1 MTIRAKSILIFTFCL
16 ASLLTGV
23 ITPPFVWAQTSEV
36 SGDLKAADKAFEEK
50 RFHDALRLYQKIDS
64 ATGFYGAGMVNEI
77 LNKPEAA
84 IKDYAKAL
92 ELDKT
97 HYSALENLAGI
108 FERTGKTKEAV
119 SAYKIALEL
128 DPRPEWRE
136 NLQVWIKILESGLRP
151 PEHSAVGCWNLANA
165 KLVQGKTDDAEKL
178 FTKALQHNPE
188 MCQALYSRGLLKL
201 EKKDI
206 NGAINDLVDA
216 VTICPKLRG
225 GFANLGLALENA
237 CDLDQAKAAYREG
250 IRQDRKD
257 PENWLNLARIL
268 ENGKDFEPAAEMY
281 EQALQLR
288 MKPARKREV
297 LERLSAIGLSRR
309 TGVKSTKSVP
319 IGRDLW

>member
-1 MTIRAKSILIFTFCL
+1 MTYRTKSILIFIL
-16 ASLLTGV
+16 SLVPLLTGEAT
-23 ITPPFVWAQTSEV
+23 ITLVLAQTSDS
-36 SGDLKAADKAFEEK
+36 SGDLQAADKAFEEK
-50 RFHDALRLYQKIDS
+50 RFSEAQRLYQKANS
-64 ATGFYGAGMVNEI
+64 AVGFYGAGVVNEI
-77 LNKPEAA
+77 LNRPEAA

-97 HYSALENLAGI
+97 HYSALENLGGM
-108 FERTGKTKEAV
+108 FERAGKTKEAV
-119 SAYKIALEL
+119 YAYKMALEL
-128 DPRPEWRE
+128 DPRPEWQE
-136 NLQVWIKILESGLRP
+136 NLIVWIRILESGMRP

-165 KLVQGKTDDAEKL
+165 KLVQGKTDEAEKL
-178 FTKALQHNPE
+178 FTKALGHNPE

-201 EKKDI
+201 DKKNI

-225 GFANLGLALENA
+225 GFSNLGLALENA

-288 MKPARKREV
+288 MKPARKREA
-297 LERLSAIGLSRR
+297 LERLSAIGQSRR
-309 TGVKSTKSVP
+309 TGVKGAKNVP
-319 IGRDLW
+319 IGRELW